1 MTFVQARTMRTT
13 DRASVR
19 PLYVNNCGYYRD
31 LDAPAHT
38 CRAAGRA
45 DQMLLLVV
53 RGAGCRPD
61 LGQRFGPN
69 TVMRFR
75 PRQPQD
81 YIYEP
86 GADTLYYYL
95 HFSGRDAAAYADA
108 LLPDTAS
115 VDAAPIAAYLDEII
129 TELRTHP
136 TGFEVRCAGLLLCVL
151 SETARRIAR
160 PDPSMAALTA
170 WLDAH
175 YAEPLTAPQLDALC
189 GGHARSVVRQFQQ
202 YTGRTPAQ
210 YQQQLRLAAGARLLL
225 DTDTP
230 IARVAEQVGYG
241 DALYFSRLFR
251 RRYGKSPAQYR
262 RGD

>member
-1 MTFVQARTMRTT
+1 MY
-13 DRASVR
+13 
-19 PLYVNNCGYYRD
+19 L
-31 LDAPAHT
+31 
-38 CRAAGRA
+38 
-45 DQMLLLVV
+45 
-53 RGAGCRPD
+53 
-61 LGQRFGPN
+61 
-69 TVMRFR
+69 
-75 PRQPQD
+75 QD
-81 YIYEP
+81 YFIFILALLACMVFSMIASGKVRSAYSAYSRVP
-86 GADTLYYYL
+86 CRSGL
-95 HFSGRDAAAYADA
+95 SGRDAAAYADA